1 MRTVRLIPALTIA
14 LAASAWAADSF
25 SLVRRASIGDKLNY
39 TISMVFQSGG
49 AEVVITGKA
58 SDTVIDLKDGVITTE
73 RELRDVTIKLDK
85 DSQSLS
91 DIVSSQIRMK
101 TTGEVLEVRKGTPR
115 ADDLR
120 AARAIQIEVP
130 FEMVKIGDKWS
141 RTFEAKTGLPELKSD
156 YTVLRSEKVG
166 GDDAV
171 AIRLQSKESGGAK
184 AMSADGT
191 FWINTANGMV
201 VKFDVDI
208 KNFPLDSRAI
218 VDLRFRQ
225 DKS

>member
-1 MRTVRLIPALTIA
+1 
-14 LAASAWAADSF
+14 
-25 SLVRRASIGDKLNY
+25 
-39 TISMVFQSGG
+39 
-49 AEVVITGKA
+49 
-58 SDTVIDLKDGVITTE
+58 
-73 RELRDVTIKLDK
+73 
-85 DSQSLS
+85 
-91 DIVSSQIRMK
+91 
-101 TTGEVLEVRKGTPR
+101 
-115 ADDLR
+115 
-120 AARAIQIEVP
+120 
-130 FEMVKIGDKWS
+130 
-141 RTFEAKTGLPELKSD
+141 
-156 YTVLRSEKVG
+156 LRSEKVG